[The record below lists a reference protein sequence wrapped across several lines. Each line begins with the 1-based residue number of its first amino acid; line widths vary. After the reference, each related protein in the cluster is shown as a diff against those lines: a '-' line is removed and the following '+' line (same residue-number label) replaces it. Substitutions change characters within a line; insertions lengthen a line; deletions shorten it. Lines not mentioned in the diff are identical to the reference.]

1 MGGANLKVS
10 AGVGAVRPH
19 VVDHTVLHVDARA
32 ARHVL
37 TLRQWTVLVAPGR
50 AEARGRALRVV
61 LVARDSRG
69 RREGPSSSIPVVSA
83 TPVVVSAPPVVSS
96 APVVSGTPLETGDAC
111 GRGCRETR
119 AARTICGLRHRR
131 RAIALRRSSPPAGL
145 AAASAASVTVEA
157 ATASAAATSFWP
169 GQIAERL
176 ALGHRRGAFAAG
188 AFLLLATEVRR
199 DVRHLLRLVGWA
211 TVWSDSSQGEA
222 KRKVIFC
229 RFHGLITYLAASP
242 PVYGFPC
249 WP

>member
-1 MGGANLKVS
+1 MGAWANLKVS
-10 AGVGAVRPH
+10 AGVGAVWPH
-19 VVDHTVLHVDARA
+19 VVDHTVLHVNARA

-61 LVARDSRG
+61 LVARDGRG
-69 RREGPSSSIPVVSA
+69 RREGSSSSIPVVSA
-83 TPVVVSAPPVVSS
+83 PPVVVSAPPVVVSAPPVVSS

-157 ATASAAATSFWP
+157 ATASAAAT
-169 GQIAERL
+169 
-176 ALGHRRGAFAAG
+176 RG
-188 AFLLLATEVRR
+188 V
-199 DVRHLLRLVGWA
+199 
-211 TVWSDSSQGEA
+211 
-222 KRKVIFC
+222 
-229 RFHGLITYLAASP
+229 
-242 PVYGFPC
+242 
-249 WP
+249 

>member
-1 MGGANLKVS
+1 MGAWANLKVS
-10 AGVGAVRPH
+10 AGVGAVWPH
-19 VVDHTVLHVDARA
+19 VVDHTVLHVNARA

-61 LVARDSRG
+61 LVARDGRG
-69 RREGPSSSIPVVSA
+69 RREGSSSSIPVVSA
-83 TPVVVSAPPVVSS
+83 PPVVVSAPPVVSS

-157 ATASAAATSFWP
+157 ATASAAAT
-169 GQIAERL
+169 
-176 ALGHRRGAFAAG
+176 RG
-188 AFLLLATEVRR
+188 V
-199 DVRHLLRLVGWA
+199 
-211 TVWSDSSQGEA
+211 
-222 KRKVIFC
+222 
-229 RFHGLITYLAASP
+229 
-242 PVYGFPC
+242 
-249 WP
+249 